1 MSRFSGLKK
10 YLSLSEAIS
19 IYFKMKAGQY
29 QGWKLKKLS
38 HPVSLRNN
46 PYDYATFDEVI
57 LKEEY
62 KLSDEFKPLT
72 IIDAGA
78 NIGLTS
84 AYFAS
89 KYPNASIVS
98 LEPDLENFEWLK
110 KNTTSYRNVHP
121 MLAGLWNQSGHLA
134 VTHTSEGNNAF
145 RVEVLPGYQEGS
157 IAAFTVSEIMR
168 LQNWKTVDLL
178 KIDVEGAEKE
188 IFEHNTDWLPKI
200 KMIVVELHDRFKPG
214 CADAVFAATHRYNFT
229 FYEQGENHVFENHD
243 LLDQ

>member
-10 YLSLSEAIS
+10 YLSLNEAIS
-19 IYFKMKAGQY
+19 IYFKMKTGQY
-29 QGWKLKKLS
+29 QGWKLKKLI

-46 PYDYATFDEVI
+46 PYDYATFEEVI

-62 KLSDEFKPLT
+62 NLPNDFKPLT

-98 LEPDLENFEWLK
+98 LEPDLENFNWLK
-110 KNTTSYRNVHP
+110 NNTKLYPNVHP

-188 IFEHNTDWLPKI
+188 IFEKNAEWLPKV
-200 KMIVVELHDRFKPG
+200 KMLVVELHDRFKPG
-214 CADAVFAATHRYNFT
+214 CSDAVFSATGQYHFK
-229 FYEQGENHVFENHD
+229 FYQQGENHVFVNQD

>member
-10 YLSLSEAIS
+10 YLSWNEAIS
-19 IYFKMKAGQY
+19 IYFKMKSGQY
-29 QGWKLKKLS
+29 HEWKLKKLI

-46 PYDYATFDEVI
+46 PYDYATFEEVI

-62 KLSDEFKPLT
+62 KLPNDFKPLT

-98 LEPDLENFEWLK
+98 LEPDLENFNWLK
-110 KNTTSYRNVHP
+110 NNTKLYKNVHP

-188 IFEHNTDWLPKI
+188 IFEKNAEWLPKV
-200 KMIVVELHDRFKPG
+200 KMLVVELHDRFKPG
-214 CADAVFAATHRYNFT
+214 CADAVFAVTGRYNFT
-229 FYEQGENHVFENHD
+229 YYEQGENHVFVNQD
-243 LLDQ
+243 LLGQ